1 MPATAPAEAEKS
13 VSSSSAVPLGHRTYL
28 TLLDKLGSFYVNGKK
43 ARSNFR
49 TFAPMFSAHA
59 QYVFCKYGLTGAND
73 DREREGPVPKK
84 LYVPRCPGAHS
95 SLWDLTASYTRRSS
109 EGVKPSVCCFK
120 SETCMKSMEAGVLKL
135 FHDHVFAVGPYFELF
150 PGACPYQ

>member
-28 TLLDKLGSFYVNGKK
+28 TLLDELGSFYVNGKK
-43 ARSNFR
+43 VRSNFR

-59 QYVFCKYGLTGAND
+59 QYLFCKYGLTGAND

-84 LYVPRCPGAHS
+84 LYVPAALARAPPCGI
-95 SLWDLTASYTRRSS
+95 SLPATHA
-109 EGVKPSVCCFK
+109 
-120 SETCMKSMEAGVLKL
+120 
-135 FHDHVFAVGPYFELF
+135 DHQKA
-150 PGACPYQ
+150 